1 MKENGS
7 NLETQLCWLITVFD
21 KKEFVESV
29 IKKGLRLHEIVS
41 EARAEIHQTES
52 RAIRPVGSRDYA
64 LFLRILVFFLISVVK
79 VRPAN
84 LSYANSTLLL
94 HLARYLVGRGDLT
107 SDVFEL
113 FGE

>member
-1 MKENGS
+1 MFGG
-7 NLETQLCWLITVFD
+7 ITVFD
-21 KKEFVESV
+21 KKEFVEGV
-29 IKKGLRLHEIVS
+29 IARRLGLDEIVK

-64 LFLRILVFFLISVVK
+64 LFLRILVFFLLSKVK

-94 HLARYLVGRGDLT
+94 HLARYLVGRGDLEP
-107 SDVFEL
+107 DILEL